1 MLLDNIEIIKQY
13 IPIAEFISQI
23 LGENSE
29 VVLHDISDPEHSIIA
44 IMNEHISG
52 RKIGGPITDLLLKV
66 IQSKSYKNKNYIVN
80 YKSSAKHKT
89 FRSSS
94 FFIKDDNEEII
105 GVICV
110 NTDIEPYERV
120 KNLMDKMTFIE
131 RSFDSIGRTQIDYKN
146 EDEVKEKLCTNVDDL
161 LGSMIND
168 AITNIGVLPKRMSVE
183 EKMDVV
189 NQLDSMG
196 AFRLKGAV
204 NEIAK
209 AIDVSEPTVYRYLSK
224 CKE

>member
-1 MLLDNIEIIKQY
+1 MDNIEIIKQY
-13 IPIAEFISQI
+13 IPIVEFISQI

-29 VVLHDISDPEHSIIA
+29 VVLHDITNPEHSIIA
-44 IMNEHISG
+44 IKNQHISG
-52 RKIGGPITDLLLKV
+52 RKVGGPVTDLLLKV
-66 IQSKSYKNKNYIVN
+66 IQSKSYKDKNYIVN
-80 YKSSAKHKT
+80 YRSSAKYKT

-94 FFIKDDNEEII
+94 FFIKDGNEEII
-105 GVICV
+105 GVICI

-120 KNLMDKMTFIE
+120 KNIMDKMTFIE
-131 RSFDSIGRTQIDYKN
+131 QSFDSIGKTQIDYKN

-161 LGSMIND
+161 LSSMIND
-168 AITNIGVLPKRMSVE
+168 VITSIGVLPKRMSVE

-189 NQLDSMG
+189 NQLDNMG

>member
-1 MLLDNIEIIKQY
+1 MILDNIEIIKQY
-13 IPIAEFISQI
+13 IPIVEFISHI
-23 LGENSE
+23 LGEDSE
-29 VVLHDISDPEHSIIA
+29 VVLHDITNPEHSIIA
-44 IMNEHISG
+44 IKNQQISG
-52 RKIGGPITDLLLKV
+52 RKVGGPITDLLLKV
-66 IQSKSYKNKNYIVN
+66 IQSKSYKDKNYIAN
-80 YKSSAKHKT
+80 YRSSTKYKT

-110 NTDIEPYERV
+110 NTDIEPYEKV

-131 RSFDSIGRTQIDYKN
+131 HSFESMGRTQIDYKN
-146 EDEVKEKLCTNVDDL
+146 EDEVKEKLYTNVDDL

-168 AITNIGVLPKRMSVE
+168 VITSIGIPPKRMSIE
-183 EKMDVV
+183 EKMKVV
-189 NQLDSMG
+189 NQLDNMG

-204 NEIAK
+204 YEIAE

>member
-1 MLLDNIEIIKQY
+1 MDNIEIIKQY
-13 IPIAEFISQI
+13 IPIVEFISQI

-29 VVLHDISDPEHSIIA
+29 VVLHDITDPEHSIVA
-44 IMNEHISG
+44 IMNPHISG
-52 RKIGGPITDLLLKV
+52 RKVGGPITNLLLKV
-66 IQSKSYKNKNYIVN
+66 IQNKSYKDKNYIAN
-80 YKSSAKHKT
+80 YRSSAEHKT
-89 FRSSS
+89 LRSSS
-94 FFIKDDNEEII
+94 FFIKDGNGEII

-131 RSFDSIGRTQIDYKN
+131 QSFDSIGRTQIDYKN
-146 EDEVKEKLCTNVDDL
+146 EDEVNEKLCTNVDDL

-168 AITNIGVLPKRMSVE
+168 AINSIGVIPKRMSVE

-189 NQLDSMG
+189 NQLDNMG